1 MGTGSL
7 NWTTGLSHLIDTVY
21 YDYHGLDIPC
31 RALGLLN
38 HITWKLNGVE
48 VDKTLCTQSSVCH
61 CDTCLYLYQYSV
73 IHTASHNDKLHN
85 CELLT
90 LVDVHAESVY

>member
-48 VDKTLCTQSSVCH
+48 VDKTLCT
-61 CDTCLYLYQYSV
+61 
-73 IHTASHNDKLHN
+73 
-85 CELLT
+85 
-90 LVDVHAESVY
+90 